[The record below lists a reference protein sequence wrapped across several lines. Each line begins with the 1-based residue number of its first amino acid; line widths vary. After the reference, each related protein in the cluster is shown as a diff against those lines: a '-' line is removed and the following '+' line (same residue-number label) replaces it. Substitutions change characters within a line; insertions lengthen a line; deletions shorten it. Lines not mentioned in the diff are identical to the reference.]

1 MYKEKEEQTEVG
13 RRMLAAGSMLR
24 GLAKCHENKKSEIC
38 SALAIGEYNVN
49 DMRED
54 KCVIPINITKIH
66 AAKSPTE
73 SSNSWI

>member
-1 MYKEKEEQTEVG
+1 MYKEKGEQAEV
-13 RRMLAAGSMLR
+13 RKRTLAAGNMLR
-24 GLAKCHENKKSEIC
+24 GLAKCRENKNSEIC

-73 SSNSWI
+73 SSNSWV